1 MFLLSGK
8 SFAVA
13 TVLYAV
19 LAFGS
24 PLAEQPIDT
33 DTRYVFRSLT
43 LSSFH
48 PWVFARMPAKP
59 LLARTRHSQSAGT
72 A

>member
-8 SFAVA
+8 CFAVA
-13 TVLYAV
+13 TFLYAV

-24 PLAEQPIDT
+24 PLAEQTIDT
-33 DTRYVFRSLT
+33 DTRYVFRNIT

-48 PWVFARMPAKP
+48 TWDFARMPAKS
-59 LLARTRHSQSAGT
+59 LLARTKHSQSAGT